1 MPMRKPEPPG
11 KSTGTAFNSPMRV
24 AHFEATRMSAPER
37 GPQVRMRADEAVKRL
52 LTEGELVW
60 VNGPR
65 RKELAVLVID
75 DRLGRGDVALRDI
88 AGIAASEIVTVVK
101 PEFDRGPRGHFA

>member
-1 MPMRKPEPPG
+1 MAMRKPEPPR
-11 KSTGTAFNSPMRV
+11 KSDAAYNAPLRV
-24 AHFEATRMSAPER
+24 AHFHATRRDDPDR
-37 GPQVRMRADEAVKRL
+37 GPQVRMRSDDAAKRL
-52 LTEGELVW
+52 VTEGELVW

-75 DRLGRGDVALRDI
+75 DRLGRGDVAVRDI
-88 AGIAASEIVTVVK
+88 AGIAPSEIVSVVK

>member
-1 MPMRKPEPPG
+1 MAMKKPARES
-11 KSTGTAFNSPMRV
+11 KLEAAYNSPMRV
-24 AHFEATRMSAPER
+24 AHFHATRASDPDR
-37 GPQVRMRADEAVKRL
+37 GPQVRMREDDAVRRL
-52 LTEGELVW
+52 LTDGELVW

-88 AGIAASEIVTVVK
+88 AGIAPSEVVTVVK
-101 PEFDRGPRGHFA
+101 PEFDRGPRPNLA